1 LSSSYR
7 VLSESG
13 RCVDRV
19 DLRKRTR
26 TEAWTKR
33 ARRKGLAVDDEAH
46 EHCFGPEIQ
55 LEGEDVVRR
64 KCEVCGM
71 ETEEIVF

>member
-1 LSSSYR
+1 LFEIN
-7 VLSESG
+7 L
-13 RCVDRV
+13 

-33 ARRKGLAVDDEAH
+33 ARRKGQEFGEEAH
-46 EHCFGPEIQ
+46 EHVFEPGIQ

-64 KCEVCGM
+64 KCDICGM

>member
-1 LSSSYR
+1 
-7 VLSESG
+7 LSESG
-13 RCVDRV
+13 PYADRV

-33 ARRKGLAVDDEAH
+33 ARRKGLDVDDEVH
-46 EHCFGPEIQ
+46 EHVFGPEIQ

-64 KCEVCGM
+64 KCEICGM
-71 ETEEIVF
+71 ETEEVVF